1 MNTSRLSRSTAVAL
15 VAMAFAA
22 PVAGA
27 DDHFKDSRSADVIAS
42 GVEPRQDYRG
52 ADAQGAPTDAPSQN
66 YRGADAQGAPTDAP
80 KVVVLPITRP
90 APTTSDSIDWTD
102 TLVGAGGALGL
113 SLVFLGGTLLVVNRR
128 RPRLTA

>member
-22 PVAGA
+22 PVASA

-52 ADAQGAPTDAPSQN
+52 ADAQGAPTDAP
-66 YRGADAQGAPTDAP
+66 R
-80 KVVVLPITRP
+80 VVVLPITRP
-90 APTTSDSIDWTD
+90 APTTSDSIDWVD

-113 SLVFLGGTLLVVNRR
+113 SLVFVGGALLVVNRR